1 MIDIRYTQHNNH
13 ITLLEISGHA
23 GSAESGKDLVCAAVS
38 GITFGLLNA
47 LDELTDIK
55 NIKVGDNLIQVK
67 VDNPTAES
75 DLLLSAGIIQL
86 KTVQQQN
93 QCFIKIKKME
103 V

>member
-1 MIDIRYTQHNNH
+1 MIDIRYTQYDNH
-13 ITLLEISGHA
+13 ITSLEISGHA

-47 LDELTDIK
+47 LDELTDVK
-55 NIKVGDNLIQVK
+55 NMTVGDNLIQVK

-93 QCFIKIKKME
+93 QRFIKIKKME